1 MKKRNDRTYNAPRRI
16 PGIGSVLNSMVADIP
31 ELSGLKTILKILK
44 AWNETVGEK
53 LSRVTKVIKYENE
66 ILFVHVTSSVWRNE
80 FFHIEEEIKSKLRGK
95 LGNIKVKKIVFL

>member
-1 MKKRNDRTYNAPRRI
+1 MKKRSDHTYNAPRRI
-16 PGIGSVLNSMVADIP
+16 PGISSVLDSMITTVP

-44 AWNETVGEK
+44 AWDETVGEK
-53 LSRVTKVIKYENE
+53 LCKVTRVIKYENN

-95 LGNIKVKKIVFL
+95 LGNIKIIKIVFL